1 MIQKSTSDCIV
12 GVVIAPEESIECTER
27 ERERGE
33 FALYAFEDYCAV
45 FYHLLLT

>member
-27 ERERGE
+27 ERGE
-33 FALYAFEDYCAV
+33 FALYAFEDYCVV

>member
-27 ERERGE
+27 GERERE
-33 FALYAFEDYCAV
+33 R
-45 FYHLLLT
+45 

>member
-27 ERERGE
+27 ESERERE
-33 FALYAFEDYCAV
+33 R
-45 FYHLLLT
+45 